1 MSLGAEDDKIDWL
14 SAGAAIASISVVGI
28 CIGLGMPLLSVIL
41 EQRGYSASMIGLNT
55 AFAGL
60 ASIGAAPFA
69 APIASRFGVVPA
81 MIAMIILGGFSFA
94 GFYLFEPFWAWL
106 LLRSSLHFALT
117 VLFILS
123 EYWISHSAPAKKRGL
138 MLGIYA
144 TMLSLGF
151 ALGPFIFSLTGSKGF
166 LPFGLACG
174 IIALAIIPVLIARK
188 HSPDFDDAEHVPF
201 LPYIT
206 KVPTA
211 TAAVLVFGAVET
223 GGFALL
229 PLYGSRIGYSES
241 DTALLMTMIGI
252 GNVVFQIPIG
262 MLSDR
267 IQLQLPIVLVQWTKA
282 EQQVGFMILRPEKRI
297 DRLPLCFPPGLGNL
311 RNRVGHPTL
320 SVRIKGIE
328 GGKQR
333 IDSVADALQP
343 VVILLPRSKLRT
355 RRITNRTPIV
365 RYRHRAI
372 DSDSNIGCLVLHPRN
387 RRKQF
392 CHSRLHRKLISL
404 KRPALNIQDHGT
416 R

>member
-1 MSLGAEDDKIDWL
+1 MSIPAEDDKIDWL

-41 EQRGYSASMIGLNT
+41 EQRGYSATMIGLNT

-69 APIASRFGVVPA
+69 APLASRLGVVPA
-81 MIAMIILGGFSFA
+81 MITMIILGGFSFA

-106 LLRSSLHFALT
+106 LLRCSLHFALT

-123 EYWISHSAPAKKRGL
+123 EYWISHAAPSRYRGL

-151 ALGPFIFSLTGSKGF
+151 ALGPYIFSLTGSKGF
-166 LPFGLACG
+166 LPFGLACA
-174 IIALAIIPVLIARK
+174 IISLAIVPVVVAWR
-188 HSPDFDDAEHVPF
+188 HSPDFEDEEHVPF
-201 LPYIT
+201 LPYVL

-211 TAAVLVFGAVET
+211 TAAVLVYGAVET

-229 PLYGSRIGYSES
+229 PLYGSRIGYSEG

-267 IQLQLPIVLVQWTKA
+267 VKDRRWVLLTIAAFGLAGMIAMPYLASSWGLLAGLLFIWGGMIAGLYT
-282 EQQVGFMILRPEKRI
+282 VGLAH
-297 DRLPLCFPPGLGNL
+297 LG
-311 RNRVGHPTL
+311 
-320 SVRIKGIE
+320 
-328 GGKQR
+328 
-333 IDSVADALQP
+333 
-343 VVILLPRSKLRT
+343 SKLSGRELASANAAFIFCYAIGMLVGPQAIGFGMDLAGPQGFAGVLAGFFAGYLLLAIS
-355 RRITNRTPIV
+355 RI
-365 RYRHRAI
+365 AF
-372 DSDSNIGCLVLHPRN
+372 SN
-387 RRKQF
+387 
-392 CHSRLHRKLISL
+392 
-404 KRPALNIQDHGT
+404 KRG
-416 R
+416 

>member
-1 MSLGAEDDKIDWL
+1 MSIPAEDDKIDWL

-41 EQRGYSASMIGLNT
+41 EQRGYSATMIGLNT

-69 APIASRFGVVPA
+69 APLASRLGVVPA

-106 LLRSSLHFALT
+106 LLRCSLHFALT

-123 EYWISHSAPAKKRGL
+123 EYWISHAAPSRYRGL

-151 ALGPFIFSLTGSKGF
+151 ALGPYIFSLTGSKGF
-166 LPFGLACG
+166 LPFGLACA
-174 IIALAIIPVLIARK
+174 IISLAIVPVVVAWR
-188 HSPDFDDAEHVPF
+188 HSPDFEDEEHVPF
-201 LPYIT
+201 LPYVL

-211 TAAVLVFGAVET
+211 TAAVLVYGAVET

-229 PLYGSRIGYSES
+229 PLYGSRIGYSEG

-267 IQLQLPIVLVQWTKA
+267 VKDRRWVLLTIAAFGLAGMIAMPYLASSWGLLAGLLFIWGGMIAGLYT
-282 EQQVGFMILRPEKRI
+282 VGLAHLGSKLSGRELASANAAFIFCYAIGMLVGPQAI
-297 DRLPLCFPPGLGNL
+297 GLGMD
-311 RNRVGHPTL
+311 L
-320 SVRIKGIE
+320 SGPHGFAGVLAGFFAAYLLLAITRI
-328 GGKQR
+328 
-333 IDSVADALQP
+333 AF
-343 VVILLPRSKLRT
+343 
-355 RRITNRTPIV
+355 
-365 RYRHRAI
+365 
-372 DSDSNIGCLVLHPRN
+372 SN
-387 RRKQF
+387 
-392 CHSRLHRKLISL
+392 
-404 KRPALNIQDHGT
+404 KRG
-416 R
+416 